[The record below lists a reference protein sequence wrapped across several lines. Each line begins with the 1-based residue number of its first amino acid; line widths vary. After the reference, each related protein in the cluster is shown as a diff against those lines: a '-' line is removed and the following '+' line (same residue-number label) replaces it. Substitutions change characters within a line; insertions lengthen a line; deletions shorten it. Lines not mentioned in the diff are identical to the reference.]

1 MRSITPWLLAVPS
14 LFFIAWGGNHF
25 TPLLPLYDEVADLIP
40 WQTNMLLGTYVFGLV
55 PGLLVA
61 AALSDVYGRK
71 PITLVGLISS
81 ALGNLLILLG
91 PTSISMLYIGRF
103 FAGLAV
109 GVGMS
114 VGTSWIKELST
125 REWDPKAT
133 IGAGARR
140 PSLTMTLGF
149 GGGAAVTGALAQWA
163 PAPTVTP
170 FIVVV
175 TLLVLTLVPTA
186 FAPETVGTTAPQQP
200 SDQSWV
206 RQLRTPSATHP
217 DFLIKVATAAPWV
230 FGAGGVAYGLLPQI
244 MADATGDYMTIYA
257 ALMAV
262 VTMGVGAFI
271 QPFAQKID
279 QRLDGRGLPIGL
291 AMVVLG
297 LVVAS
302 IASYYENPILG
313 LLAAV
318 ILGLGYGSVLVTG
331 LSRVQQIAPPQD
343 LAGLTGIFYALTYFG
358 FLFPTFIAALLPIM
372 PYNVTLLVFAGL
384 ALISMVIAFGRIRHV
399 RGPWGKRGSS

>member
-1 MRSITPWLLAVPS
+1 MA
-14 LFFIAWGGNHF
+14 GGTH
-25 TPLLPLYDEVADLIP
+25 PLDSD
-40 WQTNMLLGTYVFGLV
+40 G
-55 PGLLVA
+55 VA
-61 AALSDVYGRK
+61 APENAAASRWQVIRRHIEDGESLTQIAEDAGIALRTVQRWHAAYRRDG
-71 PITLVGLISS
+71 IVGLTP
-81 ALGNLLILLG
+81 AE
-91 PTSISMLYIGRF
+91 PFKRGR
-103 FAGLAV
+103 
-109 GVGMS
+109 
-114 VGTSWIKELST
+114 
-125 REWDPKAT
+125 R
-133 IGAGARR
+133 
-140 PSLTMTLGF
+140 
-149 GGGAAVTGALAQWA
+149 
-163 PAPTVTP
+163 
-170 FIVVV
+170 
-175 TLLVLTLVPTA
+175 
-186 FAPETVGTTAPQQP
+186 
-200 SDQSWV
+200 
-206 RQLRTPSATHP
+206 THP
-217 DFLIKVATAAPWV
+217 DLQVFIEGLALSKPRRSIAAIARKAQTKAAQQGWPTV
-230 FGAGGVAYGLLPQI
+230 SYNTVPQI

-257 ALMAV
+257 AQMAV
-262 VTMGVGAFI
+262 VTMGVGEFI
-271 QPFAQKID
+271 EPFAQKID
-279 QRLDGRGLPIGL
+279 QRPDGCGLPIGL